1 MTDEPLPP
9 PVPSAPSESSAV
21 STQLQRTQPWVRFLS
36 IMGFIASGL
45 MVLLGLVVGA
55 ASAAMGRTEMLPVMV
70 MYPIIGVLYVFPSLY
85 LLRYA
90 DGIKR
95 FMSSGADQ
103 DLATA
108 LDAQR
113 SFWKFVGVWTI
124 VSIGFGIVALVIG
137 IAVGVLTGL
146 TRGRLGA

>member
-9 PVPSAPSESSAV
+9 PVPLAPSAPSEV
-21 STQLQRTQPWVRFLS
+21 TTQLQRTQPWVRFLS

-55 ASAAMGRTEMLPVMV
+55 ASAATGRTEILPVMI
-70 MYPIIGVLYVFPSLY
+70 MYPIIGVLYIFPSLY

-95 FMSSGADQ
+95 FLSSRVEG
-103 DLATA
+103 DLAMA

-113 SFWKFVGVWTI
+113 SFWKFLGIWTI
-124 VSIGFGIVALVIG
+124 VSIGFGAIAFVIA
-137 IAVGVLTGL
+137 IAVGVIAGVS
-146 TRGRLGA
+146 RGRLGV

>member
-1 MTDEPLPP
+1 MTDELRPPLVPP
-9 PVPSAPSESSAV
+9 ASPASTSV

-45 MVLLGLVVGA
+45 MVLLGLVIGA
-55 ASAAMGRTEMLPVMV
+55 ASAAMGRSEMLPVMV
-70 MYPIIGVLYVFPSLY
+70 MYPIMGALYIFPSLY

-95 FMSSGADQ
+95 FLSSNMEP
-103 DLATA
+103 DLAAA

-113 SFWKFVGVWTI
+113 SFWKFAGIWTI
-124 VSIGFGIVALVIG
+124 VSIGFAAVAFVIA
-137 IAVGVLTGL
+137 IAVGLLAGI

>member
-1 MTDEPLPP
+1 MIDEPLPP
-9 PVPSAPSESSAV
+9 PVPSVPAAPSAV
-21 STQLQRTQPWVRFLS
+21 SAQLERTQPWVRFLS

-45 MVLLGLVVGA
+45 MVLLGLVIGA
-55 ASAAMGRTEMLPVMV
+55 ASAAMGRSEMLPVMV
-70 MYPIIGVLYVFPSLY
+70 MYPIMGALYIFPSLY

-95 FMSSGADQ
+95 FMSSNMED

-113 SFWKFVGVWTI
+113 SFWKFAGIWTI
-124 VSIGFGIVALVIG
+124 VSIGFAAVAFVIA
-137 IAVGVLTGL
+137 IAVGVLAGI